1 MCRLKEYPPEVKKT
15 LEHSGEVSY
24 IGKRLDD
31 GSIEKDRAQSE
42 LNVCESHFEKVQGG
56 LHDKI
61 KGLSE
66 RTKEGLKEFA
76 EKTLQEI
83 EGIKTKHFP
92 RKANGDEEM

>member
-1 MCRLKEYPPEVKKT
+1 MCILKEYPPEVIET
-15 LEHSGEVSY
+15 LKLSGEVSY
-24 IGKRLDD
+24 VGKKLDD
-31 GSIEKDRAQSE
+31 GGIKEDRAQSD
-42 LNVCESHFEKVQGG
+42 LNACKSHFERVKGG

-76 EKTLQEI
+76 ENTLQEI

-92 RKANGDEEM
+92 

>member
-1 MCRLKEYPPEVKKT
+1 MCILKEYPPEVIET
-15 LEHSGEVSY
+15 LKLSGEVSY
-24 IGKRLDD
+24 IGKKLDD
-31 GSIEKDRAQSE
+31 RSIKKDRAQSD
-42 LNVCESHFEKVQGG
+42 LYVCEIHFEKVKGG

>member
-42 LNVCESHFEKVQGG
+42 LNVRESHFEKVKGG

-66 RTKEGLKEFA
+66 AFYF
-76 EKTLQEI
+76 LQQ
-83 EGIKTKHFP
+83 KHCAHYHQ
-92 RKANGDEEM
+92 KL